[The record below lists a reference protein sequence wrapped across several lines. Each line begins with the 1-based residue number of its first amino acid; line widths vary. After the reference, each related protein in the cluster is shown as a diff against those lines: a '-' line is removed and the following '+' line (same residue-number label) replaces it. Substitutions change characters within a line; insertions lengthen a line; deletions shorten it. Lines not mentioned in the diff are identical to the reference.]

1 MNWLAHLF
9 LSEQNIDFQMG
20 NILADPLKG
29 RVWDNASIGM
39 TQAMSIH
46 KKIDAFADAHVITL
60 NSKNRLKEKGLL
72 RAVIIDL
79 TYDYF
84 LSKNWD
90 FYCKIS
96 LDNFTREFYNNAHMQ
111 TLYLPPKASTFI
123 NNLIKRDVLNK
134 YSSIELLQVAFERL
148 DSRLSPRL
156 LKRDQA
162 SSYFD
167 AVLKNIN
174 ELERDFLDFFPLL
187 CTEIKPHLD
196 SKQLSHWKL

>member
-29 RVWDNASIGM
+29 RVWDDASMQM

-46 KKIDAFADAHVITL
+46 KKIDAFADAHFIIH

-90 FYCKIS
+90 FYCKIP
-96 LDNFTREFYNNAHMQ
+96 LDNFTREFYNNARMR
-111 TLYLPPKASTFI
+111 TRYLPSNASSFI

-134 YSSIELLQVAFERL
+134 YSSIELLQIAFERL
-148 DSRLSPRL
+148 DSRLSARL

-162 SSYFD
+162 SSYFEV
-167 AVLKNIN
+167 VLQNIN
-174 ELERDFLDFFPLL
+174 DLERDFLEFFPLL
-187 CTEIKPHLD
+187 CTEVKPFLD
-196 SKQLSHWKL
+196 SNQLSHWKT